1 MDWSPYDL
9 SFSGDSQGDQN
20 KRTKRLQDPIFQSTV
35 FDQMKTNLRRSDRGG
50 LHTDKTTMARR
61 PKAEAYATTHL
72 TAAITTEDPSQIQK
86 DDTCVLMMQDLM
98 TQIDSAS
105 PRGLSLPDQ
114 LAALR
119 NKSSWTPA

>member
-1 MDWSPYDL
+1 
-9 SFSGDSQGDQN
+9 
-20 KRTKRLQDPIFQSTV
+20 
-35 FDQMKTNLRRSDRGG
+35 
-50 LHTDKTTMARR
+50 MARR

-72 TAAITTEDPSQIQK
+72 TAAITNEDPSQIQK

-98 TQIDSAS
+98 TQNDSAS

-119 NKSSWTPA
+119 NKSSLTPA